1 LSFPVTVVTV
11 AFGNSKVVRN
21 WAERWSCTGASC
33 LVCDNGGQLS
43 SGDAGRAGVLPY
55 EGNNGFGA
63 GINRAV
69 EHSST
74 PIVLVTNPDTLPG
87 DEMSLRR
94 LLELHSSGA
103 LTGGRTL
110 ATSGEEVHS
119 TGVWPSRSWVRSQIF
134 GKARSLWKPDRY
146 DWLQGSLIMVNRDD
160 FLDLGGFSE
169 RFPLY
174 FEDVDLC
181 ARARKRGMKIR
192 YCRESSFVHDEGS
205 GSSRVTATRL
215 SCFHWGMLEY
225 FKAHDP
231 GNAEAVRR
239 LILLKCILRMAALSL
254 RDAEAVRGY
263 RRALRSIV
271 SGVAPSLPG
280 AVDG

>member
-1 LSFPVTVVTV
+1 MHSNTTVVTV

-21 WAERWSCTGASC
+21 WAERWSCTGAFC

-43 SGDAGRAGVLPY
+43 SGDAGRAGILPY
-55 EGNNGFGA
+55 EGNDGFGA

-69 EHSST
+69 KHSST

-87 DEMSLRR
+87 DQMSLGK
-94 LLELHSSGA
+94 LLEYHSCGS

-110 ATSGEEVHS
+110 SSSGEEVHS
-119 TGVWPSRSWVRSQIF
+119 TGVWPSLGWVRSQVLRSA
-134 GKARSLWKPDRY
+134 GSLWRLDRY
-146 DWLQGSLIMVNRDD
+146 DWLQGSLIMANRDE
-160 FLDLGGFSE
+160 FLEMGGFSE

-181 ARARKRGMKIR
+181 ARAQKRGMEIR
-192 YCRESSFVHDEGS
+192 FCRESSFVHDEGS
-205 GSSRVTATRL
+205 GSSRAAATRL

-225 FKAHDP
+225 FRSHDP

-239 LILLKCILRMAALSL
+239 MIIAKCIVRIAAFPV
-254 RDAEAVRGY
+254 RDTATVRGY
-263 RRALRSIV
+263 RRALRSV
-271 SGVAPSLPG
+271 LTGVAPSLPG